1 MDEIGVAKR
10 LSELGFTE
18 DTIDD
23 AVKGTFILTGGYHPL
38 NPDEVAQI
46 LRESM

>member
-1 MDEIGVAKR
+1 MDEIGVANR

-23 AVKGTFILTGGYHPL
+23 AVKGTFILTGGCHPL
-38 NPDEVAQI
+38 TQDEVAQI
-46 LRESM
+46 LRKSM